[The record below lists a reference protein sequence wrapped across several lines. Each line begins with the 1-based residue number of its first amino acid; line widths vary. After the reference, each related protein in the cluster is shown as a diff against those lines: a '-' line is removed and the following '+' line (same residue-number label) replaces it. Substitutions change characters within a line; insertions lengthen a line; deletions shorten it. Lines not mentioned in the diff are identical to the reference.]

1 MTIHIQRRWSYL
13 FHLQPKVKSTLQAVI
28 AEELYEY
35 RKEHALSQ
43 VQFAQKLQI
52 SVRSYIDLE
61 HGMFLPSATTLLL
74 FQLQLDDQE
83 LLCFLSSVE
92 ETLRS

>member
-1 MTIHIQRRWSYL
+1 M
-13 FHLQPKVKSTLQAVI
+13 FHLQPKSKGNLQTVI
-28 AEELYEY
+28 AEELREY
-35 RKEHALSQ
+35 QKEHALSQ
-43 VQFAQKLQI
+43 AQFAKKLQI

-61 HGMFLPSATTLLL
+61 HGLFLPSATTLLL

-92 ETLRS
+92 EALRS

>member
-1 MTIHIQRRWSYL
+1 M
-13 FHLQPKVKSTLQAVI
+13 FHLQPKSKGNLQTVI
-28 AEELYEY
+28 AEELREY

-43 VQFAQKLQI
+43 AQFAKKLQI

-61 HGMFLPSATTLLL
+61 HGLFLPSATTLLL

-92 ETLRS
+92 EALRS

>member
-1 MTIHIQRRWSYL
+1 M
-13 FHLQPKVKSTLQAVI
+13 FHLQPKSKGNLQTVI
-28 AEELYEY
+28 AEELREY

-43 VQFAQKLQI
+43 AQLAQKLQI

-61 HGMFLPSATTLLL
+61 HGLFLPSATTLLL

-92 ETLRS
+92 EALRS

>member
-1 MTIHIQRRWSYL
+1 M
-13 FHLQPKVKSTLQAVI
+13 FHLQPKVRRTLQAVI
-28 AEELYEY
+28 AEELHEY

-43 VQFAQKLQI
+43 AQIAQKLQV
-52 SVRSYIDLE
+52 SVQSYIDLE
-61 HGMFLPSATTLLL
+61 HGIFLPSATTLLL

>member
-1 MTIHIQRRWSYL
+1 M
-13 FHLQPKVKSTLQAVI
+13 FHLQPKSQGNLQTVI
-28 AEELYEY
+28 VEELREY

-43 VQFAQKLQI
+43 AQFAKKLQI

-61 HGMFLPSATTLLL
+61 HGLFLPSATTLLL

-92 ETLRS
+92 EALRS

>member
-1 MTIHIQRRWSYL
+1 M
-13 FHLQPKVKSTLQAVI
+13 FHLQPKSKGNLQTVI
-28 AEELYEY
+28 AEELREY

-43 VQFAQKLQI
+43 AQFAKKLQI

-61 HGMFLPSATTLLL
+61 HGLFLPAATTLLL

-92 ETLRS
+92 EALRS

>member
-1 MTIHIQRRWSYL
+1 M
-13 FHLQPKVKSTLQAVI
+13 FHLHPKVNDALRTVI
-28 AEELYEY
+28 AEEFHEY
-35 RKEHALSQ
+35 RKDHGLSQ
-43 VQFAQKLQI
+43 AQFAQKLQI

-61 HGMFLPSATTLLL
+61 HGLFLPSATTVLL

-92 ETLRS
+92 EAFRS

>member
-1 MTIHIQRRWSYL
+1 M
-13 FHLQPKVKSTLQAVI
+13 FHLQPKSKGNLQTVI
-28 AEELYEY
+28 VEELREY

-43 VQFAQKLQI
+43 AQFAKKLQI

-61 HGMFLPSATTLLL
+61 HGLFLPSATTLLL

-92 ETLRS
+92 EALRS

>member
-1 MTIHIQRRWSYL
+1 M
-13 FHLQPKVKSTLQAVI
+13 FHLQPKSKGNLQTVI
-28 AEELYEY
+28 AEELREY

-43 VQFAQKLQI
+43 AQFAKKLQI
-52 SVRSYIDLE
+52 SVRSYIAQE
-61 HGMFLPSATTLLL
+61 HGLFLPSATTLLL

-92 ETLRS
+92 EALRS

>member
-1 MTIHIQRRWSYL
+1 ML
-13 FHLQPKVKSTLQAVI
+13 HLQSKVKDTLQVVI
-28 AEELYEY
+28 AEELREY

-61 HGMFLPSATTLLL
+61 HGLFLPSATTLLI

-92 ETLRS
+92 EALRS

>member
-1 MTIHIQRRWSYL
+1 ML
-13 FHLQPKVKSTLQAVI
+13 HLQSKVKDTLQVVI
-28 AEELYEY
+28 AEELREY

-43 VQFAQKLQI
+43 AQFAKKLQI
-52 SVRSYIDLE
+52 SVRSYMDLE
-61 HGMFLPSATTLLL
+61 HGLFLPSATTLLI

-92 ETLRS
+92 EALRS